1 MNYPIEAP
9 GTIDDTS
16 DEGIRQQVCKA
27 LRDSQIPGEE
37 SVEVEVTEG
46 IVVLSGDLLAESA
59 HQIEDLVKSVHH
71 VNGLV
76 SNLQPLRM

>member
-1 MNYPIEAP
+1 MNYPIEEP

-27 LRDSQIPGEE
+27 LRESHIPGEE
-37 SVEVEVTEG
+37 NIEVEVAEG
-46 IVVLSGDLLAESA
+46 VVVLNGDLPEESS
-59 HQIEDLVKSVHH
+59 HKIEDLVRSVHH
-71 VNGLV
+71 VNGIV